1 MTALT
6 TDFQPGQCA
15 VDAQEGAA
23 GLDQIS
29 QRAKGVSMPTHRSR
43 AEITLDGS
51 EAILASTPNSGP
63 PPSVAPAGEWGHTP
77 LDAHDGCAPLSSSL
91 LDPTLALAA
100 DILDDLERTKLAN
113 ENRLRQLTRSEA
125 DADGEERGFGLD
137 ASHPDVARLSA
148 LVQMLADAEHQ
159 ATLDLQRAMR
169 RHPLGPWVKAQKGI
183 GDKQAARLLA
193 KIGDPAVNAT
203 TGQFR
208 TVSAL
213 WAYCG
218 LHVISP
224 TGHMTADAHCADAGG
239 GSNSAGGDHS
249 QPAADAQSIC
259 VGVAA
264 RRQKGIKANWSQDAK
279 MRAWLIVASCIKQL
293 DPRCKR
299 DGVAEH
305 AEGCGCSPYRIVVD
319 ERRQHTAVTH
329 PEWTPGHSL
338 NDGMRIASK
347 RLLRDLWREARRIHA
362 EELAAARSA
371 AAPRA

>member
-1 MTALT
+1 MTAT
-6 TDFQPGQCA
+6 TDFQPGQDKLGTHC
-15 VDAQEGAA
+15 EHA

-29 QRAKGVSMPTHRSR
+29 QRAKVSSTPEDSTR
-43 AEITLDGS
+43 AEDPT
-51 EAILASTPNSGP
+51 
-63 PPSVAPAGEWGHTP
+63 GEWGHFLP
-77 LDAHDGCAPLSSSL
+77 DAHLYSAPLSSSL
-91 LDPTLALAA
+91 FNPTLALAA

-113 ENRLRQLTRSEA
+113 QNRLRQLTRSEA

-137 ASHPDVARLSA
+137 ESHPDVARLSA

-159 ATLDLQRAMR
+159 ATLNLQRVMR
-169 RHPLGPWVKAQKGI
+169 KHPLGPWVKAQKGI

-193 KIGDPAVNAT
+193 KIGDPSVNAA

-224 TGHMTADAHCADAGG
+224 TGHTRSDAHVSDAGG
-239 GSNSAGGDHS
+239 GSSSAGGDPS
-249 QPAADAQSIC
+249 QAPSDAHQAPA
-259 VGVAA
+259 GVAA
-264 RRQKGIKANWSQDAK
+264 RRQKGTKANWSQDAK
-279 MRAWLIVASCIKQL
+279 MRAWLIIASCIKQL

-305 AEGCGCSPYRIVVD
+305 VDGCGCSPYRIVVD
-319 ERRQHTAVTH
+319 ERRQHTAATH

-338 NDGMRIASK
+338 NDGMRIACK

>member
-6 TDFQPGQCA
+6 TDFQPGH
-15 VDAQEGAA
+15 VEPGTHGEVA

-29 QRAKGVSMPTHRSR
+29 QRASEPSTPIVAAR
-43 AEITLDGS
+43 AGIALDGG
-51 EAILASTPNSGP
+51 EADVSTP
-63 PPSVAPAGEWGHTP
+63 SVVPTGEWGHALP
-77 LDAHDGCAPLSSSL
+77 DAQKSVAPLSSSL
-91 LDPTLALAA
+91 FNPTLALAA

-113 ENRLRQLTRSEA
+113 QNRLRQLTRSEA

-159 ATLDLQRAMR
+159 AALNLQRAMR

-224 TGHMTADAHCADAGG
+224 TGQALPDAQRVLAGG
-239 GSNSAGGDHS
+239 GSNSAGGDPSHS
-249 QPAADAQSIC
+249 ACDAQQPRA
-259 VGVAA
+259 GVAA

-279 MRAWLIVASCIKQL
+279 MRAWLIIASCIKQL
-293 DPRCKR
+293 DPQCKR

-305 AEGCGCSPYRIVVD
+305 VDGCGCSPYRIVVD

-329 PEWTPGHSL
+329 PEWTPGHSI
-338 NDGMRIASK
+338 NDGMRIAGK

>member
-6 TDFQPGQCA
+6 TDFQPGHSTCGTQ
-15 VDAQEGAA
+15 GGSA

-29 QRAKGVSMPTHRSR
+29 QRANEPATPNRDPR
-43 AEITLDGS
+43 AEDPT
-51 EAILASTPNSGP
+51 
-63 PPSVAPAGEWGHTP
+63 GEWGHRQADTQC
-77 LDAHDGCAPLSSSL
+77 GIAPLSSSL
-91 LDPTLALAA
+91 FNPTLALAA

-113 ENRLRQLTRSEA
+113 ENRLRQLTRSET

-137 ASHPDVARLSA
+137 ESHPDVARLSA

-159 ATLDLQRAMR
+159 ATLNLQRSMR
-169 RHPLGPWVKAQKGI
+169 KHPLGPWVKAQKGI

-224 TGHMTADAHCADAGG
+224 TGQRTLDAQEGFAGG
-239 GSNSAGGDHS
+239 GSNSAGGDLSHARHGTHEV
-249 QPAADAQSIC
+249 AA
-259 VGVAA
+259 GVAA
-264 RRQKGIKANWSQDAK
+264 RRQKGTKANWSQDAK

-293 DPRCKR
+293 DPQCKR

-305 AEGCGCSPYRIVVD
+305 TDGCGCSPYRIVVD

-338 NDGMRIASK
+338 NDGMRIACK
-347 RLLRDLWREARRIHA
+347 RLLRDLWRESRRIHA

>member
-6 TDFQPGQCA
+6 TDFQPGQCGR
-15 VDAQEGAA
+15 DAQFTRA

-29 QRAKGVSMPTHRSR
+29 QRAKPAPTPIEGTR
-43 AEITLDGS
+43 AE
-51 EAILASTPNSGP
+51 
-63 PPSVAPAGEWGHTP
+63 APTGEWGHVE
-77 LDAHDGCAPLSSSL
+77 DGAHPRVAPLSSSL
-91 LDPTLALAA
+91 FDPTLALAA

-137 ASHPDVARLSA
+137 ESHPDVARLSA

-159 ATLDLQRAMR
+159 ATLNLQRAMR
-169 RHPLGPWVKAQKGI
+169 KHPLGPWVKAQKGI

-224 TGHMTADAHCADAGG
+224 TGHAQTDTHGAPAGG
-239 GSNSAGGDHS
+239 GSSSAGGDPS
-249 QPAADAQSIC
+249 QKCADAQARPA
-259 VGVAA
+259 GVAA
-264 RRQKGIKANWSQDAK
+264 RRQKGVKSNWSTDAK
-279 MRAWLIVASCIKQL
+279 TRAWLIVASCIKQL
-293 DPRCKR
+293 DPQCKR
-299 DGVAEH
+299 EGIAEH
-305 AEGCGCSPYRIVVD
+305 TDGCGCSPYRIVVD
-319 ERRQHTAVTH
+319 ERRQHTAITH

-362 EELAAARSA
+362 EELAAATSA

>member
-1 MTALT
+1 MTAALT
-6 TDFQPGQCA
+6 TDFQPGH
-15 VDAQEGAA
+15 VDPGTHSACA

-29 QRAKGVSMPTHRSR
+29 QRANSPTTPAHGAR
-43 AEITLDGS
+43 AED
-51 EAILASTPNSGP
+51 
-63 PPSVAPAGEWGHTP
+63 PAGEWGQVCR
-77 LDAHDGCAPLSSSL
+77 DAQKPPAPLSSSL

-113 ENRLRQLTRSEA
+113 ENRLRQLTRSVA

-137 ASHPDVARLSA
+137 ESHPDVARLSA

-159 ATLDLQRAMR
+159 ATLNLQRVMR
-169 RHPLGPWVKAQKGI
+169 KHPLGPWVKAQKGI

-203 TGQFR
+203 TGQYR

-224 TGHMTADAHCADAGG
+224 TGHTTHDAHQTLAGG
-239 GSNSAGGDHS
+239 GSNSAGGDLS
-249 QPAADAQSIC
+249 QALSDAQTVIA
-259 VGVAA
+259 GVAA
-264 RRQKGIKANWSQDAK
+264 RRQKGTKANWSTDAK
-279 MRAWLIVASCIKQL
+279 TRAWLIIQSCLKQL
-293 DPRCKR
+293 DPQCKR
-299 DGVAEH
+299 EGIAEH
-305 AEGCGCSPYRIVVD
+305 TDGCGCSPYRIVVD
-319 ERRQHTAVTH
+319 ERRQHTAITH

-362 EELAAARSA
+362 EELAAATSA

>member
-1 MTALT
+1 MTALA
-6 TDFQPGQCA
+6 TDFQPGQFNSGTQDDC
-15 VDAQEGAA
+15 A

-29 QRAKGVSMPTHRSR
+29 QRATSAAVPIEGTR
-43 AEITLDGS
+43 AE
-51 EAILASTPNSGP
+51 
-63 PPSVAPAGEWGHTP
+63 APTGEWGQ
-77 LDAHDGCAPLSSSL
+77 LVADAHQESAPLSSSL
-91 LDPTLALAA
+91 FDPTLALAA

-125 DADGEERGFGLD
+125 DIDGEERGFGLD
-137 ASHPDVARLSA
+137 ESHPDVARLSA

-159 ATLDLQRAMR
+159 ATLNLQRVMR

-193 KIGDPAVNAT
+193 KIGDPAVNAPT
-203 TGQFR
+203 RQFR

-224 TGHMTADAHCADAGG
+224 TGHRAIDAHASAAGG
-239 GSNSAGGDHS
+239 GSNSAGGDPS
-249 QPAADAQSIC
+249 QNCSGTHVARA
-259 VGVAA
+259 GVAA
-264 RRQKGIKANWSQDAK
+264 RRQKGIKSNWSQDAK

-293 DPRCKR
+293 DPQCKR
-299 DGVAEH
+299 DGIAEH
-305 AEGCGCSPYRIVVD
+305 VDGCGCSPYRIVVD
-319 ERRQHTAVTH
+319 ERRQHTAITH

-338 NDGMRIASK
+338 NDGMRIACK
-347 RLLRDLWREARRIHA
+347 RLLRDLWRESRRIHA
-362 EELAAARSA
+362 EELAAATSA

>member
-1 MTALT
+1 MTAIA
-6 TDFQPGQCA
+6 TDFQPGQFNSGTQDGC
-15 VDAQEGAA
+15 A

-29 QRAKGVSMPTHRSR
+29 QRAKPTPAPIARAR
-43 AEITLDGS
+43 AE
-51 EAILASTPNSGP
+51 
-63 PPSVAPAGEWGHTP
+63 APTGEWGQINA
-77 LDAHDGCAPLSSSL
+77 DAHPDGAPLSSSL

-113 ENRLRQLTRSEA
+113 ENRLRQLTRSET

-137 ASHPDVARLSA
+137 ESHPDVARLSA

-159 ATLDLQRAMR
+159 ATLNLQRSMR
-169 RHPLGPWVKAQKGI
+169 KHPLGPWVKAQKGI

-224 TGHMTADAHCADAGG
+224 TGHGSGDAQQSPAGG
-239 GSNSAGGDHS
+239 GSSSAGGDPS
-249 QPAADAQSIC
+249 QVRDGTQSGPA
-259 VGVAA
+259 GVAA
-264 RRQKGIKANWSQDAK
+264 RRQKGVKSNWSQDAK

-293 DPRCKR
+293 DPQCKR
-299 DGVAEH
+299 EGTAEH
-305 AEGCGCSPYRIVVD
+305 TDGCGCSPYRIVVD
-319 ERRQHTAVTH
+319 ERRQHTAITH

-362 EELAAARSA
+362 EELAAATSA

>member
-6 TDFQPGQCA
+6 TDFQPGHCA
-15 VDAQEGAA
+15 PGTHDMCA

-29 QRAKGVSMPTHRSR
+29 QRAKPTSSPIEGAR
-43 AEITLDGS
+43 AE
-51 EAILASTPNSGP
+51 
-63 PPSVAPAGEWGHTP
+63 APTGEWGQRD
-77 LDAHDGCAPLSSSL
+77 LDAQEQAAPLSSSL
-91 LDPTLALAA
+91 FNPTLALAA
-100 DILDDLERTKLAN
+100 DILDDLERTKIGN
-113 ENRLRQLTRSEA
+113 QNRLRQLTRSEA

-137 ASHPDVARLSA
+137 ESHPDVARLSA

-159 ATLDLQRAMR
+159 ATLNLQRTMR
-169 RHPLGPWVKAQKGI
+169 KHPLGPWVKAQKGI

-193 KIGDPAVNAT
+193 KIGDPAVSAA

-224 TGHMTADAHCADAGG
+224 TGHFTTDAHVADAGG
-239 GSNSAGGDHS
+239 GSNSAGGDPS
-249 QPAADAQSIC
+249 QVPSDAHETRA
-259 VGVAA
+259 GVAA

-279 MRAWLIVASCIKQL
+279 MRTWLIIASCIKQL
-293 DPRCKR
+293 DPQCKR
-299 DGVAEH
+299 DGIAEH
-305 AEGCGCSPYRIVVD
+305 TEGCGCSPYRIVVD
-319 ERRQHTAVTH
+319 ERRQHTAITH

-362 EELAAARSA
+362 EELAAATSA